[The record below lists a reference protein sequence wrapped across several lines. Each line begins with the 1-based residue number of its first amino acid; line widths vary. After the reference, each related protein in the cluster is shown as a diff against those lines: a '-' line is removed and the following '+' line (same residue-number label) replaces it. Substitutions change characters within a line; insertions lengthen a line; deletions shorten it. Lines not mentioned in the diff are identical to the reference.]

1 MAPTTAVP
9 SAAAPPGQDILPDIP
24 REFVEPLRARVEALA
39 AENHRLTLR
48 VKVLEAQL
56 FARAVAREAVPV
68 DPDVLSLFQDRA
80 DEWAAAPPSAG
91 DGVLTPMVPKSVRP
105 QPARRRTLPR
115 QPLDPA
121 LPREVIALPD
131 PPEKERVC
139 PMTGVPLVPGFTQ
152 ALEVLARKPA
162 VYYVKRY
169 ERIVWVS
176 PAKTAPMTTPWP
188 ADVLPRSGVHAS
200 IVAHIAA
207 AHFSEHVPYYRLEQQ
222 LARTGVALP
231 RSTQVSLMAQLD
243 ALVAPLVDHLKAR
256 VLGSGY
262 VHLDATP
269 IDVCDPARPGEAR
282 SATLWAYRA
291 RSRDP
296 TMEGLVWFDYRET
309 KSPVHPGHVLRDA
322 RYRGVVQTDGAAGL
336 DTLGPPDR
344 ITHLGCWAHARRYVL
359 EAVRLGEPRATG
371 YLAWI
376 DRLFR
381 WDAAARRLVAA
392 APAHAGRVATWR
404 ERFSIPVIQ
413 ALFAQAIQDGLM
425 APPKSA
431 LGIALGYLLGQRAS
445 LERCVT
451 TPGAYLDNN
460 GAENAIRPLKLGAK
474 NWLFI
479 GHPTAGPRLANLF
492 TLVENCR
499 QAGIDIE
506 AYLIDLV
513 TRLPAHSIR
522 RLGDWLPRTWQR
534 ARADGIT
541 P

>member
-322 RYRGVVQTDGAAGL
+322 RYRGVADGWRGGAGHLGPAGSDHAPGVLGARAAVRPRGGAARGAAGDGVSRVDRSAL
-336 DTLGPPDR
+336 PLG
-344 ITHLGCWAHARRYVL
+344 RR
-359 EAVRLGEPRATG
+359 GP
-371 YLAWI
+371 
-376 DRLFR
+376 
-381 WDAAARRLVAA
+381 AARGGRAGARGPGGDVA
-392 APAHAGRVATWR
+392 R
-404 ERFSIPVIQ
+404 
-413 ALFAQAIQDGLM
+413 AIQHPRNTGPLRAGDPGWADG
-425 APPKSA
+425 ATQECA
-431 LGIALGYLLGQRAS
+431 RD
-445 LERCVT
+445 RV
-451 TPGAYLDNN
+451 
-460 GAENAIRPLKLGAK
+460 
-474 NWLFI
+474 
-479 GHPTAGPRLANLF
+479 
-492 TLVENCR
+492 
-499 QAGIDIE
+499 
-506 AYLIDLV
+506 
-513 TRLPAHSIR
+513 RLPAGSA
-522 RLGDWLPRTWQR
+522 RL
-534 ARADGIT
+534 A
-541 P
+541 

>member
-1 MAPTTAVP
+1 MEPT
-9 SAAAPPGQDILPDIP
+9 AAAPPARDMP
-24 REFVEPLRARVEALA
+24 RESIEFLRARLERLEAAQQTLV
-39 AENHRLTLR
+39 AENHRLTLH
-48 VKVLEAQL
+48 VKVLQAELQ
-56 FARAVAREAVPV
+56 ARAVMREPV
-68 DPDVLSLFQDRA
+68 SADPSVLSLFQEVA
-80 DEWAAAPPSAG
+80 DAVAVASGSVPPAGVAAAG
-91 DGVLTPMVPKSVRP
+91 PKSARP
-105 QPARRRTLPR
+105 RATPRPGPGR

-131 PPEKERVC
+131 PSEPTRRC
-139 PMTGVPLVPGFTQ
+139 PMTGAPLVPGFTQ

-169 ERIVWVS
+169 ERTVWVS
-176 PAKTAPMTTPWP
+176 PAKTAPLTTAWP

-222 LARTGVALP
+222 LARTGV
-231 RSTQVSLMAQLD
+231 SLMAQLD
-243 ALVAPLVDHLKAR
+243 TLVAPLVEHLHSQ

-291 RSRDP
+291 RSPDP
-296 TMEGLVWFDYRET
+296 EVEGLVWFDYRET

-322 RYRGVVQTDGAAGL
+322 QYRGVVQTDGAAGL
-336 DTLGPPDR
+336 DALGPPDR
-344 ITHLGCWAHARRYVL
+344 ITHLGCWAHARRYVV
-359 EAVRLGEPRATG
+359 EAVRLGEPRAAS
-371 YLAWI
+371 YLAQI

-381 WDAAARRLVAA
+381 LDARSRRVVRAQ
-392 APAHAGRVATWR
+392 PALATRVATWR
-404 ERFSIPVIQ
+404 ERFSIPLVRQ
-413 ALFAQAIQDGLM
+413 LFARANTDGLRV
-425 APPKSA
+425 PPRSA
-431 LGIALGYLLGQRAS
+431 LGVALGYLLGQRAS

-479 GHPTAGPRLANLF
+479 GHPGAGPRLANLF
-492 TLVENCR
+492 TLVENGR
-499 QAGIDIE
+499 RAGIDVE

-513 TRLPAHSIR
+513 THLPAHSIL
-522 RLGDWLPRTWQR
+522 RLGDWLPRTWRR
-534 ARADGIT
+534 ARAHGIT
-541 P
+541 A